1 MVRLEQRSTC
11 AHGGTQA
18 GAEKFGFN
26 NICRL
31 EKLKNLA
38 TSQAE
43 GSETFSGKQK
53 GIKDLNSS
61 KTYSIVLHLHTQMN
75 WSLKNCSLHTGSI
88 ISLGFPSEC
97 LQRALVPERA
107 RSICAA

>member
-75 WSLKNCSLHTGSI
+75 C
-88 ISLGFPSEC
+88 EC